1 MQTVERME
9 ENLNT
14 GSRKHDVSN
23 STSLSSSACC
33 SRGQVQREFINSLMS
48 VANCGPSSQEKKVLY
63 YQISRRI
70 SNIPNGLIA
79 ALGVAL

>member
-1 MQTVERME
+1 ME

-33 SRGQVQREFINSLMS
+33 SRGQVQREFINSLLS
-48 VANCGPSSQEKKVLY
+48 VANCVPSLQEKKVLC
-63 YQISRRI
+63 YQLASRFFSPFSGI
-70 SNIPNGLIA
+70 TA